1 MPCGHVRSVGLDPG
15 HHHSGVERQ
24 RQRLKRPECRR
35 LLEDGL
41 ETLDLLDAVAWDE
54 AMAVQTTCR

>member
-1 MPCGHVRSVGLDPG
+1 MPCNHVRSIGLDPG

-35 LLEDGL
+35 LLEDSL
-41 ETLDLLDAVAWDE
+41 ETLDLLDAVA
-54 AMAVQTTCR
+54 